1 MYGSGPTRLAW
12 LAVAV
17 VLVVL
22 FFDAL
27 LLGFA
32 GILVAVF
39 LRSLARG
46 LSDRTPLSPTL
57 ALVIILL
64 VLAGLSVLAGAKIGP
79 DIAGEIDQLVKSAPT
94 LAEDATSWLK
104 SYGWGRW
111 LLERT
116 DDAAEWL
123 VEPRAL
129 RGATAAVGTAIG
141 LFGTVFVVALVG
153 LFLAAEPRPYVAGV
167 LRLVPVEH
175 RPRVMDLLAQI
186 ERTLA
191 AWLLGKLVAMAAI
204 FIVTWVGLA
213 LIGIPIALTLALI
226 AAALTFIPNFGPV
239 LAAIPALLLGLQQG
253 TSTALAVAG
262 LYAGAQAVE
271 SYALTPLIQRK
282 TTSLPPAFTLLA
294 QVAMGVIAGGI
305 GLVLATPLAAVVLA
319 TGRCLTP
326 PVAGGVLTQRQN
338 TAR

>member
-12 LAVAV
+12 IALAVLLV
-17 VLVVL
+17 VLV
-22 FFDAL
+22 FDAL

-39 LRSLARG
+39 LRSLAQK
-46 LSDRTPLSPTL
+46 LSNWTPLSPNVAL
-57 ALVIILL
+57 ALVVL
-64 VLAGLSVLAGAKIGP
+64 VLVGLCVLAGAKIGP
-79 DIAGEIDQLVKSAPT
+79 DVAGEIDQLVKDAPA
-94 LAEDATSWLK
+94 LAEDATSSLR

-129 RGATAAVGTAIG
+129 RGATAAVGTALG
-141 LFGTVFVVALVG
+141 LFGTAFVVVLVG
-153 LFLAAEPRPYVAGV
+153 LFLAAEPRSYVTGI

-175 RPRVMDLLAQI
+175 RPRARDLATEI

-191 AWLLGKLVAMAAI
+191 AWLLGKFVAMAAI

-213 LIGIPIALTLALI
+213 LLGIPIALTLALI

-239 LAAIPALLLGLQQG
+239 LAAIPAVLLGLQQG

-294 QVAMGVIAGGI
+294 QVAMGVIAGGL

-319 TGRCLTP
+319 TGRYLTP
-326 PVAGGVLTQRQN
+326 PADGSEENIER
-338 TAR
+338 